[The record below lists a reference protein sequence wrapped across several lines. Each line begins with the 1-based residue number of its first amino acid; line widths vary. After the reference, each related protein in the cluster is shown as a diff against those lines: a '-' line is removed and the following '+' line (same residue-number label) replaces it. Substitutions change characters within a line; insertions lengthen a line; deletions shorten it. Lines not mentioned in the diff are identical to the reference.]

1 MSADGM
7 STEDKLR
14 GYLKRVVAELD
25 QTRRRLADA
34 ETRVPE
40 PVAIVGMSCRL
51 PGGVRSPEDL
61 WGLVSAGA
69 DGLAEF
75 PADRGWDLAGTSFAK
90 VGGFVH
96 DATGFD
102 AALFGISPRE
112 ALAMDPQQR
121 LLLEAS
127 WEAFERAGIAPD
139 SLRGSRTGVFVGA
152 SHSGYGAGVPLTPE
166 VAGHA
171 VTGTADSVL
180 SGRVSYVFGLEGPA
194 VTVDTACSSS
204 LVALHMAVAALRAGE
219 CSSAL
224 VAGVTVMTTPAAF
237 VEFGRQNGLAGDGR
251 CKSFAAAAD
260 GTGWA
265 EGVTVLLVERLRDA
279 RRLGH
284 DVLAVVRG
292 SAVNSD
298 GASNGLTAPNRQSQ
312 QRVLRSALADAR
324 LAPSDVDMVEA
335 HGTGT
340 RLGDPIEAQALL
352 ATYGQDR
359 ATPLALGS
367 LKSNIGH
374 TQAASG
380 LAGVIKTVLALSH
393 EQLPATLHV
402 DAPTPLVDW
411 SAGSVE
417 LLTEARP
424 WPAGQTPRRGGVSS
438 FGISGTNA
446 HVIVEEPPR
455 HTVAREPRASSPV
468 AVPFVVSGRTPDA
481 LRAQAARLRRH
492 LDARQTADLADLVDT
507 GYSLATTRAALPH
520 RAVVVASGR
529 DALLRGLAEIAAAE
543 PGPAATSGA
552 SAFLFSGQG
561 AQRAGMGREL
571 YAAFPVFAAA
581 MDEVTCAFAALSV
594 ALPFDDAVLLRRTD
608 CAQATLFALEVALFR
623 LLESWGIVPGHV
635 VGHSVGEIAAA
646 HCAGV
651 LTLDDACA
659 LVAARGRLMQ
669 GLPEGGA
676 MLAADAVEAD
686 VPATVDVAA
695 VNSPTSLVVSGPA
708 AEIAELERVWRAE
721 GRRVRPLTVSHAFHS
736 RLMDP
741 VLDEFAA
748 IARGIDFRPP
758 HLPIPGEVTDP
769 DHWVRRLRD
778 TVRFGEAVERLR
790 ADGVTTFLEL
800 GPDAA
805 LTTHVDEAV
814 ALLHR
819 RRPEVES
826 LLTAVGQAWARGVAV
841 DWAAVFAPWGAAR
854 TTLPTYAFQRSPY
867 WLRFDPGWVPP
878 TRDTGFW
885 AAVEAGD
892 TAAVAS
898 ALDLPDTTALDTV
911 LPALARWHA
920 DRAACDDVTDL
931 RYRVRWE
938 PAAETGPARVGGRWL
953 VLDSPCLAA
962 AVRDRGARVATSFAE
977 LVHPV
982 DGVLSTVDDVR
993 EVAALVRDLA
1003 ECGVDAPLWCVTDG
1017 AVSVGES
1024 DPVRAPGQ
1032 AAVWGFGRAAAL
1044 EAPHRWGGLIDLPG
1058 PLDDRTA
1065 DLLAAV
1071 LGGTEDEVALRPA
1084 GAFVRR
1090 LVPAA
1095 PALDRWRPRG
1105 TVLVTGGTGALGARV
1120 AGWLAHNGADHLVLV
1135 SRGGPDAPGAADLAD
1150 RLRAAG
1156 AAVTVAACDVTDRA
1170 ALATVVEAAGPLT
1183 AVVHAAGVADGTGL
1197 AELTDERLAAVL
1209 APKLD
1214 GARHLDALTAGHPLE
1229 AFVLF
1234 SSAAGVWGG
1243 AGQSAHAAACAGLD
1257 AIAAD
1262 RRARGETATAIAW
1275 GPWAEPAGLSGGG
1288 TDRLARTG
1296 LPAIDPDRALTAL
1309 AVAVASPGDC
1319 VVADVEWDR
1328 FLSAVTGARPR
1339 PLFDA
1344 LPRAAAEPAPAPRPV
1359 ADLAELVRSAAAA
1372 VLGHV
1377 DAAAVDL
1384 AAGFLELGFDSLTT
1398 LEFRDR
1404 LRAATGVPLP
1414 ANLIFEHT
1422 TVGAL
1427 VEHLRATLGD
1437 GATGPAAALGVSPE
1451 DRDPVGLLNSLY
1463 KVAVADGK
1471 VTEFREFLGDAA
1483 ACRPAAG
1490 TAADVGAAPGA
1501 TRLATGPAE
1510 PLLIGCSGMTAIGG
1524 PHEFA
1529 RVAAPLRGVRE
1540 VAAVPLPGYGRGE
1553 RLPATMDIALDW
1565 LAEAVLTHAAG
1576 RKFVLFGHSAGA
1588 IVAHALT
1595 RRLEAGGDCPA
1606 GLVLGDLYLP
1616 GDTTMSGWDSELS
1629 QGAFAREDE
1638 YVPMDDLRLTAMAW
1652 YARLFWLWQPAAVEA
1667 PTLLVRASEPLGPVP
1682 EGQDWQS
1689 SFPGAESVVD
1699 VAGNHFSM
1707 VGDHAPATALAVDS
1721 WIRKTL

>member
-1 MSADGM
+1 M

-25 QTRRRLADA
+25 QTRKRLADA

-40 PVAIVGMSCRL
+40 PVAIVSMSCRL

-61 WGLVSAGA
+61 WGLVSAEA

-75 PADRGWDLAGTSFAK
+75 PADRGWAVAGTSFAK
-90 VGGFVH
+90 VGGFVY

-127 WEAFERAGIAPD
+127 WEVLERAGIAPD

-152 SHSGYGAGVPLTPE
+152 SHSGYGVGVPLTPE

-204 LVALHMAVAALRAGE
+204 LVALHQAVAALRAGE
-219 CSSAL
+219 CAAAL

-265 EGVTVLLVERLRDA
+265 EGVAVLLVERLRDA

-292 SAVNSD
+292 SAVNAD

-312 QRVLRSALADAR
+312 QRVLRAALADAR
-324 LAPSDVDMVEA
+324 LAPSEVDVVEA

-352 ATYGQDR
+352 AAYGQDR
-359 ATPLALGS
+359 TTPLWLGS

-380 LAGVIKTVLALSH
+380 LAGVIKTVLAINH
-393 EQLPATLHV
+393 GRLPKTLHV

-411 SAGSVE
+411 SAGAVE
-417 LLTEARP
+417 LLTEAKP
-424 WPAGQTPRRGGVSS
+424 WPAGETPRRGGVSS

-446 HVIVEEPPR
+446 HVIIEEPPG
-455 HTVAREPRASSPV
+455 HTVAREPRAVAPV
-468 AVPFVVSGRTPDA
+468 AVPFVVSGRTQDA
-481 LRAQAARLRRH
+481 LRAQAGRLR
-492 LDARQTADLADLVDT
+492 QQLAAQQATDLVDT
-507 GYSLATTRAALPH
+507 GFSLATTRAALPH
-520 RAVVVASGR
+520 RAVVVAADR
-529 DALLRGLAEIAAAE
+529 DALLRGLARVAAEE
-543 PGPAATSGA
+543 PGPAAAQGGL
-552 SAFLFSGQG
+552 AFLFSGQG
-561 AQRAGMGREL
+561 SQRAGMGREL

-581 MDEVTCAFAALSV
+581 MDEVSSAFAALSV

-623 LLESWGIVPGHV
+623 LLASWGIVPSHV
-635 VGHSVGEIAAA
+635 VGHSIGELAAA
-646 HCAGV
+646 HVAGV
-651 LTLDDACA
+651 LSLDDACA

-669 GLPEGGA
+669 GLPAGGA
-676 MLAADAVEAD
+676 MLAVEAVEAD
-686 VPATVDVAA
+686 VPATVDIAA

-708 AEIAELERVWRAE
+708 AEIAELARVWRVE
-721 GRRVRPLTVSHAFHS
+721 GRRVAPLTVSHAFHS
-736 RLMDP
+736 RLMDS

-758 HLPIPGEVTDP
+758 HLPMPGEVTDP
-769 DHWVRRLRD
+769 DHWVRQLRD
-778 TVRFGEAVERLR
+778 TVRFGDAVERLR

-805 LTTHVDEAV
+805 LCAHVDEAL

-841 DWAAVFAPWGAAR
+841 DWAAVFAPWGGAR

-867 WLRFDPGWVPP
+867 WLSFDPDWAPP
-878 TRDTGFW
+878 ARDTGFW

-892 TAAVAS
+892 TAAVAG
-898 ALDLPDTTALDTV
+898 ALDLPDTDALDTV
-911 LPALARWHA
+911 LPALARWRA
-920 DRAACDDVTDL
+920 DRAAQDDVAEL
-931 RYRVRWE
+931 RYLVRWQ
-938 PAAETGPARVGGRWL
+938 PAAETGPARLSGRWL
-953 VLDSPCLAA
+953 VLDNPGLAA
-962 AVRDRGARVATSFAE
+962 AMRDRGADIVTSLAD
-977 LVHPV
+977 LDGV
-982 DGVLSTVDDVR
+982 DGVVSTVDEVR
-993 EVAALVRDLA
+993 QVAALLRDLA
-1003 ECGVDAPLWCVTDG
+1003 ERSVDAPLWCVTDG
-1017 AVSVGES
+1017 AVSIGDS
-1024 DPVRAPGQ
+1024 DPLRAPGR
-1032 AAVWGFGRAAAL
+1032 APVWGFGRAAAM

-1058 PLDDRTA
+1058 PLDARTA

-1071 LGGTEDEVALRPA
+1071 LGGAEDEVALRPA

-1090 LVPAA
+1090 LVPAG

-1120 AGWLAHNGADHLVLV
+1120 ADWLARNGVGHLVLV

-1150 RLRAAG
+1150 RLRTAG
-1156 AAVTVAACDVTDRA
+1156 VAVTVAACDVTDRA
-1170 ALATVVEAAGPLT
+1170 ALAAVVEAAGPLT
-1183 AVVHAAGVADGTGL
+1183 AVVHAAGIADGTGL
-1197 AELTDERLAAVL
+1197 ADLTDERLAAVL

-1214 GARHLDALTAGHPLE
+1214 GARHLDALTVDHPLE

-1243 AGQSAHAAACAGLD
+1243 SGQSAHAAACAGLD
-1257 AIAAD
+1257 ALAAD
-1262 RRARGETATAIAW
+1262 RRARGRTATAVAW
-1275 GPWAEPAGLSGGG
+1275 GPWAEPAGLSGGA
-1288 TDRLARTG
+1288 TDRLARAG
-1296 LPAIDPDRALTAL
+1296 LPALDPDRAITAL
-1309 AVAVASPGDC
+1309 AVAVASAADC

-1328 FLSAVTGARPR
+1328 FLPAVTGTRPR
-1339 PLFDA
+1339 PLFDVI
-1344 LPRAAAEPAPAPRPV
+1344 PRAAAAPAPPSRPA
-1359 ADLAELVRSAAAA
+1359 ADLAELVRSEAAA
-1372 VLGHV
+1372 VLGHADV
-1377 DAAAVDL
+1377 AAVDL
-1384 AAGFLELGFDSLTT
+1384 ASGFLELGFDSLTT

-1404 LRAATGVPLP
+1404 LRAATGVHLP
-1414 ANLIFEHT
+1414 ANLIFEHP

-1427 VEHLRATLGD
+1427 VDHLRGTRGG
-1437 GATGPAAALGVSPE
+1437 GAEPGEVLGVSPE

-1463 KVAVADGK
+1463 KVAVRDRK
-1471 VTEFREFLGDAA
+1471 VTEFLEFLNDAA
-1483 ACRPAAG
+1483 GFRPAADTPG
-1490 TAADVGAAPGA
+1490 AIGAAPGA
-1501 TRLATGPAE
+1501 TRLAAGPAE

-1529 RVAAPLRGVRE
+1529 RVAAPLRGSRE

-1565 LAEAVLTHAAG
+1565 LAEAVLTYAAG

-1588 IVAHALT
+1588 IVAHALA
-1595 RRLEAGGDCPA
+1595 RRLEAEGDCPA

-1616 GDTTMSGWDSELS
+1616 GDTTMSGWDNELS
-1629 QGAFAREDE
+1629 EGAFAREDE

-1652 YARLFWLWQPAAVEA
+1652 YARIFWLWQPAAVEA

-1682 EGQDWQS
+1682 DGQRWQS
-1689 SFPGAESVVD
+1689 SWAAAESVVD

-1707 VGDHAPATALAVDS
+1707 VGDHAPATALAIDS